1 MPELTLQEEL
11 ADLTARIEKILHDEL
26 PEAVRNAT
34 QQGGTDFG
42 TFEPAVEVLHELDDV
57 QRALGLKTYEL
68 LRGQPQA
75 LGPVLRRLAP
85 QGIGSSPEAP
95 GPDLVG
101 DATLPDPVD
110 YDPGEKGEA
119 ATVVCYRCRSP
130 RGVTSCPDC
139 AKPFCPDHVDPALH
153 PCGDLL

>member
-26 PEAVRNAT
+26 PEAARKTVDELKTSPA
-34 QQGGTDFG
+34 GGDLA
-42 TFEPAVEVLHELDDV
+42 EIVKELDDV

-85 QGIGSSPEAP
+85 HGIGSSPEAP